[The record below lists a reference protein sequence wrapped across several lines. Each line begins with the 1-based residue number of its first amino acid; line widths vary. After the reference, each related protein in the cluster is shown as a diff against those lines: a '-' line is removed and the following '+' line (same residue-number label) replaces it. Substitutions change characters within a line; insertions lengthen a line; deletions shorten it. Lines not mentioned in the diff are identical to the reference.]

1 MLCKRPLKPPLSY
14 SARRANSG
22 SPAAIVAIVD
32 EHGVH
37 DLTAKSVREHLERR
51 AGLDPGSLK
60 PEKARIGEIIDEVLQ
75 ERL

>member
-1 MLCKRPLKPPLSY
+1 MRWEAKAEPPVSK
-14 SARRANSG
+14 
-22 SPAAIVAIVD
+22 AAIVAIVD